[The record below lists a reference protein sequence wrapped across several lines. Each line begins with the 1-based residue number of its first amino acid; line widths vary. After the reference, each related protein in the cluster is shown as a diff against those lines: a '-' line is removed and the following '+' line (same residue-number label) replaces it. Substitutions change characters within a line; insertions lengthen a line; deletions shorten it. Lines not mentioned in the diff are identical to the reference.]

1 MHPTA
6 ALILW
11 SSAVIAVQYL
21 AYPPL
26 AAFAVLLGVLPGV
39 LRVWLGFVY
48 RARWL
53 LLTLWLILAYNTPGE
68 AYADLVWA
76 PTYEGIAEASLHAAR
91 LLVVLGC
98 LSWLLVRLGR
108 DGMLAGLWGA
118 LAPARACGLDSER
131 LLVRLALVLE
141 RLQEPPEKGAWRR
154 LLHTTPDFAAGSAV
168 VRLEYPAW
176 RACDAWPVLLALLLL
191 LGVALT

>member
-76 PTYEGIAEASLHAAR
+76 PTYEGIAEASLHAVR

-141 RLQEPPEKGAWRR
+141 RLQEQPEKGAWRR

-176 RACDAWPVLLALLLL
+176 RARDAWPVLLALLLL
-191 LGVALT
+191 LGVALS

>member
-21 AYPPL
+21 GYPPL
-26 AAFAVLLGVLPGV
+26 AAFAVLLGAMPGV
-39 LRVWLGFVY
+39 ARAWLGFVR

-76 PTYEGIAEASLHAAR
+76 PTYEGVAEASLHAAR
-91 LLVVLGC
+91 LVVVLGC

-118 LAPARACGLDSER
+118 LAPARVCGLDSER

-141 RLQEPPEKGAWRR
+141 RLQAPLEKGAWRR
-154 LLHTTPDFAAGSAV
+154 LLHSTPDFASGSTV

-176 RACDAWPVLLALLLL
+176 RAVDALPVLLALLLL